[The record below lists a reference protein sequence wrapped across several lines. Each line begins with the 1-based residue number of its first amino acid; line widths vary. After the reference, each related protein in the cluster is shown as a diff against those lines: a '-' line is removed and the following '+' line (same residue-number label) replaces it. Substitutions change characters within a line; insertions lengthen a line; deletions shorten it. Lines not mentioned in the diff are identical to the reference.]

1 MSVSNMDPT
10 QWYSAGL
17 RAIGVLC
24 IIFFVLSLVLGYLP
38 IRLTHFFLKNVFYPQ
53 IPQFL
58 RGSSSITRFEMLLFV
73 LFLASNVLSVVIGF
87 KDSSIMKRMGLM
99 SVINLVPLA
108 LGGRM
113 NFIASRCKIRPQ
125 TYERIHRWVA
135 KVAIVEGLLHSSM
148 AVASRSWSL
157 PTIVA
162 AATLTTILI
171 SSGTFIRRH
180 FYEVFLKL
188 HLLLAGLLVTAVWLH
203 IKPGKVLAVPKVYL
217 LTATCLW
224 LSAQLLRLGNVLY
237 RNVQY
242 HNFLHC
248 NFLRRKLPRT
258 KLPRTIQTG
267 NARVMAI
274 AGAVHICVKL
284 ERPWDFRAGQ
294 FVYLTMPGLSPSAFS
309 QSHPAVVAWWY
320 KSGSKK
326 HYAGRPDTIVFIV
339 QPRDGISEGSFT
351 GGLKRVARS
360 PWHKALGETD
370 NTNQVNG
377 CLCTTIRNP
386 INVRAIVEGPY
397 GEELELGSYGTV
409 LLFATGI
416 GIAAQVAYA
425 RRFLEKNLQRDSK
438 VQRIALFW
446 EVESERG

>member
-1 MSVSNMDPT
+1 
-10 QWYSAGL
+10 
-17 RAIGVLC
+17 
-24 IIFFVLSLVLGYLP
+24 
-38 IRLTHFFLKNVFYPQ
+38 
-53 IPQFL
+53 
-58 RGSSSITRFEMLLFV
+58 
-73 LFLASNVLSVVIGF
+73 
-87 KDSSIMKRMGLM
+87 M
-99 SVINLVPLA
+99 SVINLMPLA
-108 LGGRM
+108 LGGHM
-113 NFIASRCKIRPQ
+113 NFIASRCKIRPH

-148 AVASRSWSL
+148 AVASNVTGSWSP

-162 AATLTTILI
+162 AAILATILI

-188 HLLLAGLLVTAVWLH
+188 HLLSAGVLLTAVWLH
-203 IKPGKVLAVPKVYL
+203 IKSGVLAVPKVYL

-224 LSAQLLRLGNVLY
+224 LSAQLLRLGNLLY
-237 RNVQY
+237 RNVLY

-248 NFLRRKLPRT
+248 NFLCRKLPR
-258 KLPRTIQTG
+258 RTQTA

-274 AGAVHICVKL
+274 AGAIHICVKP

-294 FVYLTMPGLSPSAFS
+294 IVYLTIPRLSPSAFS

-320 KSGSKK
+320 KSKGGEEGP
-326 HYAGRPDTIVFIV
+326 YAGRPDTIVLII
-339 QPRDGISEGSFT
+339 QPRYGISQGSFT
-351 GGLKRVARS
+351 EGLGRVARV
-360 PWHKALGETD
+360 PRYQALRETD
-370 NTNQVNG
+370 DTYQVNG
-377 CLCTTIRNP
+377 CLCTTIENP
-386 INVRAIVEGPY
+386 IDVRAIVEGPY

-425 RRFLEKNLQRDSK
+425 RRFLEKNLKRDSK